1 LAFWWR
7 EQERQVRVEGSV
19 ERLTTEESQTYF
31 KLRARGSK
39 MGAWASQQSSVLPD
53 KDGEREV
60 LERQVKDVE
69 KRFEGTKDEDVP
81 VPDFWGGLRVLPEM
95 VEFWQ
100 GRDSRLHD
108 RYKYTLVGKGEGG
121 DAGEGWRVERLSP

>member
-1 LAFWWR
+1 
-7 EQERQVRVEGSV
+7 
-19 ERLTTEESQTYF
+19 
-31 KLRARGSK
+31 